1 MGSRLD
7 WTACSKQMTY
17 NQRLHESRRILS
29 TSTCSFLILDPLL
42 LSVFAEGFLLF
53 RSVAMDKVLR
63 RTTGSMKSVSGC
75 PFANIYPEMEVYL
88 GQRLSVHA
96 RLLCPTDI
104 STRLSTVSWD
114 MRSDILLITVT
125 QEAMFVGYMRTMERR
140 GICYQVWNVLYVDL
154 LIITFKTC
162 SSLLKRSPLFT

>member
-1 MGSRLD
+1 
-7 WTACSKQMTY
+7 MTY

-75 PFANIYPEMEVYL
+75 PFANIYPEDGGIFGAASLCACPAALPDGYFDPF
-88 GQRLSVHA
+88 VH
-96 RLLCPTDI
+96 
-104 STRLSTVSWD
+104 
-114 MRSDILLITVT
+114 
-125 QEAMFVGYMRTMERR
+125 G
-140 GICYQVWNVLYVDL
+140 VLRYEE
-154 LIITFKTC
+154 
-162 SSLLKRSPLFT
+162 